1 MEFKQISIE
10 NFLSYYIKSTFDFQ
24 STTIILGQNNTG
36 KSKLF
41 DAINFV
47 LYERVYD
54 TQKEE
59 WILDRS
65 QISKLILNKYARKKG
80 IEETLPELQSAVQLI
95 VEDGA
100 ELITIRR
107 YYTYSYNENDYIMSE
122 SDSNLEINTR
132 DLLNIEKPHF
142 YQKHEAVDYLSKK
155 FSSSI
160 KDYFLFQGESASK
173 ILKLQANSAFMNAVK
188 EIARLRIFEEA
199 TNIAY
204 KFSEYVQTKI
214 TKKNNKSKKLENDI
228 SDLESKKSRIE
239 SKIDDYTK
247 KREHSLK
254 LSHEAEEKKNVIEE
268 ELQKY
273 KEFEKYFADKKEL
286 EHRQEQ
292 LKKESKTVDSFKAI
306 ISEDAVF
313 YKVKDKIASF
323 KDFYRQLESKGEV
336 PPSIPRSEIKKA
348 LDNHRC
354 PICNA
359 DLSEGTPGR
368 EFAQKNLP
376 KCDTDKLG
384 ENLLK
389 LYHNAEIY
397 THEIETIPQR
407 LKETL
412 EQQRQFDQNKVN
424 IARQLKEIE
433 QQLDTIN
440 LSGQTNENKIKDLEN
455 KKREL
460 RAIGQ
465 QYNNEYEEYIRA
477 DENLT
482 NAKQELQEIR
492 KQLNEKLHQEVDN
505 VKDED
510 KIALTISEKLCIAM
524 DKIKSVVNHL
534 TYKQIEDRAN
544 EYYREMTKN
553 NPALSGDIK
562 VDIKKSDIYTVDE
575 DGNRIQNINQ
585 ANRIS
590 IQLAIIAGI
599 LTIASEQ
606 FSVQYPFVTDAPV
619 SNLGGD
625 NKLNTIKTIIN
636 AFEQSIIILKD
647 DAESTS
653 EDDDAIRE
661 LIKSSPDVGTA
672 YELKI
677 SKADNITEQ
686 YTTVEKIK

>member
-59 WILDRS
+59 WILDLS

-80 IEETLPELQSAVQLI
+80 IEENKPLLQSAVQLI
-95 VEDGA
+95 VEDGT
-100 ELITIRR
+100 ELLTIRR
-107 YYTYSYNENDYIMSE
+107 YYTYSYKENDYVI

-142 YQKHEAVDYLSKK
+142 YQKHEAVDYLSNK
-155 FSSSI
+155 FSPSI
-160 KDYFLFQGESASK
+160 KDYFLFQGESASR

-199 TNIAY
+199 VKIAY
-204 KFSEYVQTKI
+204 KFNDFVQGKI
-214 TKKNNKSKKLENDI
+214 TRKNNKNTKIKNDI
-228 SDLESKKSRIE
+228 LFLESKKNKID
-239 SKIDDYTK
+239 SKIIDYTQR
-247 KREHSLK
+247 REEFLK
-254 LSHEAEEKKNVIEE
+254 LTQDTEEKKFRMEE

-286 EHRQEQ
+286 ERRQEQ
-292 LKKESKTVDSFKAI
+292 LKKEAKIVDSFKAI

-313 YKVKDKIASF
+313 YKVRDKIKSF
-323 KDFYRQLESKGEV
+323 KDFYHQLESKGEV
-336 PPSIPRSEIKKA
+336 PPSIPRSEIQKA
-348 LDNHRC
+348 LNNHRC

-368 EFAQKNLP
+368 NFAQKKLP

-384 ENLLK
+384 KNLYK
-389 LYHNAEIY
+389 LYLNAQEY
-397 THEIETIPQR
+397 EHEIESIPTR
-407 LKETL
+407 LNETL
-412 EQQRQFDQNKVN
+412 EQRDQFEQNKEN
-424 IARQLKEIE
+424 IRHQLKEVE
-433 QQLDTIN
+433 QQLDMIN
-440 LSGQTNENKIKDLEN
+440 LSSLTNEDKINDLEN

-460 RAIGQ
+460 RAIEQ
-465 QYNNEYEEYIRA
+465 QYNDEHEEYIRA

-492 KQLNEKLHQEVDN
+492 KQLNEKHHQEMDN
-505 VKDED
+505 VEDKD
-510 KIALTISEKLCIAM
+510 KIALTISEKLYTAM
-524 DKIKSVVNHL
+524 DKIFSVVNSS
-534 TYKQIEDRAN
+534 TYNQIENRAN
-544 EYYREMTKN
+544 EYYHEMTKN
-553 NPALSGDIK
+553 NTALSGKIK
-562 VDIKKSDIYTVDE
+562 IDIKKSDIYTVDE

-599 LTIASEQ
+599 LTIACEQ
-606 FSVQYPFVTDAPV
+606 FGVQYPFVTDAPV

-647 DAESTS
+647 DAESAS
-653 EDDDAIRE
+653 VDDDAIRE
-661 LIKSSPDVGTA
+661 LIKSTPEIGTA

-686 YTTVEKIK
+686 YTIVEKIK

>member
-1 MEFKQISIE
+1 MEFKQITIE
-10 NFLSYYIKSTFDFQ
+10 NFLSYYIKSTFDFA

-59 WILDRS
+59 WILDHLE
-65 QISKLILNKYARKKG
+65 ISKLILNKYARKKG
-80 IEETLPELQSAVQLI
+80 LEENIPELHSSVQLI
-95 VEDGA
+95 VEDGY
-100 ELITIRR
+100 ELLTIRR
-107 YYTYSYNENDYIMSE
+107 YYTYSYIENDYVISGN
-122 SDSNLEINTR
+122 NLEITTR
-132 DLLNIEKPHF
+132 DLSNIENPRF

-188 EIARLRIFEEA
+188 DIARLKIFEEA
-199 TNIAY
+199 TNISY
-204 KFSEYVQTKI
+204 KFNEYVQTKI

-228 SDLESKKSRIE
+228 LDLESKKSEIE
-239 SKIDDYTK
+239 SKINDYTE
-247 KREHSLK
+247 KRENSLK
-254 LSHEAEEKKNVIEE
+254 LFHDAEENKNDIEE

-273 KEFEKYFADKKEL
+273 KEFEKYFANKKEL
-286 EHRQEQ
+286 EYRQEH
-292 LKKESKTVDSFKAI
+292 LKEEAKMVDSFKAI

-313 YKVKDKIASF
+313 YKVRDKIASF
-323 KDFYRQLESKGEV
+323 KDFYLQLELKGEV

-354 PICNA
+354 PICNT
-359 DLSEGTPGR
+359 DLSEGTSGR
-368 EFAQKNLP
+368 EFAQKKLP

-389 LYHNAEIY
+389 LYHNAESY
-397 THEIETIPQR
+397 THEIEAIPQR
-407 LKETL
+407 LKKTL

-424 IARQLKEIE
+424 IARQLKEVE

-460 RAIGQ
+460 RAIEH
-465 QYNNEYEEYIRA
+465 QYRDDYEKYIRA
-477 DENLT
+477 DQDLAIAN
-482 NAKQELQEIR
+482 QELQEIR
-492 KQLNEKLHQEVDN
+492 KQLNEKLQQEVDN
-505 VKDED
+505 VEDED
-510 KIALTISEKLCIAM
+510 KVALKISEKLYTAM
-524 DKIKSVVNHL
+524 DKILSVVKSS
-534 TYKQIEDRAN
+534 TYNQIENRAN
-544 EYYREMTKN
+544 EYYHEMTKN
-553 NPALSGDIK
+553 NTALSGKIK
-562 VDIKKSDIYTVDE
+562 VDIKRSDIYTVDE

-606 FSVQYPFVTDAPV
+606 FNVQYPFVTDAPV

-653 EDDDAIRE
+653 VDDDAIRE

>member
-1 MEFKQISIE
+1 MEFKQITIE
-10 NFLSYYIKSTFDFQ
+10 NFLSYYIKSTFDFA

-59 WILDRS
+59 WILDHLE
-65 QISKLILNKYARKKG
+65 ISKLILNKYARKKG
-80 IEETLPELQSAVQLI
+80 LEENIPELHSSVQLI
-95 VEDGA
+95 VEDGY
-100 ELITIRR
+100 ELLTIRR
-107 YYTYSYNENDYIMSE
+107 YYTYSYIENDYVISGN
-122 SDSNLEINTR
+122 NLEITTR
-132 DLLNIEKPHF
+132 DLSNIENPRF

-188 EIARLRIFEEA
+188 DIARLKIFEEA
-199 TNIAY
+199 TNISY
-204 KFSEYVQTKI
+204 KFNEYVQTKI

-228 SDLESKKSRIE
+228 LDLESKKSEIE
-239 SKIDDYTK
+239 SKINDYTE
-247 KREHSLK
+247 KRENSLK
-254 LSHEAEEKKNVIEE
+254 LFHDAEENKNDIEE

-273 KEFEKYFADKKEL
+273 KEFEKYFANKKEL
-286 EHRQEQ
+286 EYRQEH
-292 LKKESKTVDSFKAI
+292 LKEEAKMVDSFKAI

-313 YKVKDKIASF
+313 YKVRDKIASF
-323 KDFYRQLESKGEV
+323 KDFYLQLELKGEV

-354 PICNA
+354 PICNT
-359 DLSEGTPGR
+359 DLSEGTSGR
-368 EFAQKNLP
+368 EFAQKKLP

-389 LYHNAEIY
+389 LYHNAESY
-397 THEIETIPQR
+397 THEIEAIPQR
-407 LKETL
+407 LKKTL

-424 IARQLKEIE
+424 IARQLKEVE
-433 QQLDTIN
+433 QQLDIIN

-460 RAIGQ
+460 RAIEH
-465 QYNNEYEEYIRA
+465 QYRDDYEKYIRA
-477 DENLT
+477 DQDLT
-482 NAKQELQEIR
+482 IANQELQEIR
-492 KQLNEKLHQEVDN
+492 KQLNEKLQQEVDN
-505 VKDED
+505 VEDED
-510 KIALTISEKLCIAM
+510 KVALKISEKLYTAM
-524 DKIKSVVNHL
+524 DKILSVVKSS
-534 TYKQIEDRAN
+534 TYNQIENRAN
-544 EYYREMTKN
+544 EYYHEMTKN
-553 NPALSGDIK
+553 NTALSGKIK
-562 VDIKKSDIYTVDE
+562 VDIKRSDIYTVDE

-606 FSVQYPFVTDAPV
+606 FNVQYPFVTDAPV

-653 EDDDAIRE
+653 VDDDAIRE

>member
-1 MEFKQISIE
+1 MEFKQITIQ
-10 NFLSYYIKSTFDFQ
+10 NFLSYYIKSTFDFE

-59 WILDRS
+59 WILDHL

-80 IEETLPELQSAVQLI
+80 IEENIPELQSSVQLI
-95 VEDGA
+95 VEDGY
-100 ELITIRR
+100 ESLTIRR
-107 YYTYSYNENDYIMSE
+107 YYTYSYKENDYVI
-122 SDSNLEINTR
+122 SDNNLEITTK
-132 DLLNIEKPHF
+132 DLSNIENPRF

-188 EIARLRIFEEA
+188 DIARLKIFEEA

-204 KFSEYVQTKI
+204 KFNEYVQKKI

-228 SDLESKKSRIE
+228 SNLESEKSKIE
-239 SKIDDYTK
+239 SKIDKFTK
-247 KREHSLK
+247 NRNELQK
-254 LSHEAEEKKNVIEE
+254 LFQEDEERKNVIEE

-273 KEFEKYFADKKEL
+273 KEFEKYFADKKNLEL
-286 EHRQEQ
+286 RQEQ
-292 LKKESKTVDSFKAI
+292 LKKQSKMVDSFKAI

-313 YKVKDKIASF
+313 YKVRDKIASF
-323 KDFYRQLESKGEV
+323 KDFYRQLELKGEV

-354 PICNA
+354 PICNT

-368 EFAQKNLP
+368 EFAQKKLP

-389 LYHNAEIY
+389 LYHNLESY

-424 IARQLKEIE
+424 IANQLKEIE
-433 QQLDTIN
+433 LQLDTIN
-440 LSGQTNENKIKDLEN
+440 LSGQTNENKIRELEN

-460 RAIGQ
+460 RAIEQ
-465 QYNNEYEEYIRA
+465 QYNDDRDEYIRA
-477 DENLT
+477 DQDLT
-482 NAKQELQEIR
+482 NANQELQEIR
-492 KQLNEKLHQEVDN
+492 KQLNEKLQQEVDN
-505 VKDED
+505 VEDED
-510 KIALTISEKLCIAM
+510 KVALKISEKLYTAM
-524 DKIKSVVNHL
+524 DKILSVVNSS
-534 TYKQIEDRAN
+534 TYNQIENRAN
-544 EYYREMTKN
+544 EYYHEMTKN
-553 NPALSGDIK
+553 NTALSGKIK
-562 VDIKKSDIYTVDE
+562 VDIKRSDIYTVDE

-599 LTIASEQ
+599 LIIASEQ
-606 FSVQYPFVTDAPV
+606 FNVQYPFVTDAPV

-653 EDDDAIRE
+653 VDDDAIRE

>member
-1 MEFKQISIE
+1 MEFKQITIE
-10 NFLSYYIKSTFDFQ
+10 NFLSYYIKSTFDFE

-59 WILDRS
+59 WILDHL

-80 IEETLPELQSAVQLI
+80 LEENITELQSSVQLI
-95 VEDGA
+95 VEDGY
-100 ELITIRR
+100 ESLTIRR
-107 YYTYSYNENDYIMSE
+107 YYTYSYKENDYVI
-122 SDSNLEINTR
+122 SDNNLEITTR
-132 DLLNIEKPHF
+132 DLSNIENPHF

-188 EIARLRIFEEA
+188 DIARLKIFEEA
-199 TNIAY
+199 TNISY
-204 KFSEYVQTKI
+204 KFNEYIQTKI

-228 SDLESKKSRIE
+228 SNLESEKSKIE
-239 SKIDDYTK
+239 SKINDYTE
-247 KREHSLK
+247 KRENSLK

-273 KEFEKYFADKKEL
+273 KEFEKYFANKKEL
-286 EHRQEQ
+286 EHRQEH
-292 LKKESKTVDSFKAI
+292 LKEEAKMVDSFKAI

-313 YKVKDKIASF
+313 YKVRDKIASF
-323 KDFYRQLESKGEV
+323 KDFYLQLELKGEV

-354 PICNA
+354 PICNT
-359 DLSEGTPGR
+359 DLSEGTSGR
-368 EFAQKNLP
+368 EFAQKKLP

-389 LYHNAEIY
+389 LYHNAESY
-397 THEIETIPQR
+397 THEIEAIPQR
-407 LKETL
+407 LKKTL

-424 IARQLKEIE
+424 IVRQLKEVE

-460 RAIGQ
+460 RAIEQ
-465 QYNNEYEEYIRA
+465 QYRDEYEKYIRA
-477 DENLT
+477 DQDLT
-482 NAKQELQEIR
+482 IANQELQEIR
-492 KQLNEKLHQEVDN
+492 KQLNEKLQQEVDN
-505 VKDED
+505 VEDED
-510 KIALTISEKLCIAM
+510 KVALKISEKLYTAM
-524 DKIKSVVNHL
+524 DKILSVVNSS
-534 TYKQIEDRAN
+534 TYNQIENRAN
-544 EYYREMTKN
+544 EYYHEMTKN
-553 NPALSGDIK
+553 NTALSGKIK
-562 VDIKKSDIYTVDE
+562 VDIKRSDIYTVDE

-606 FSVQYPFVTDAPV
+606 FNVQYPFVTDAPV

-653 EDDDAIRE
+653 VDDDAIRE